1 MKFIIHPKRVIRN
14 LGVGHVIY
22 GRTVVEL
29 TEDQVRY
36 CLKYG
41 AVETMNGIQVTLEN
55 IADIFNPSNNME
67 KVNTFVTKEPVKEE
81 NDTKE
86 PEKNE
91 NSEQVEVKE
100 EKKETPK
107 KEEKIDDNK
116 EPEKNENSEQVEV
129 KETKSAPKST
139 RNKNKK

>member
-22 GRTVVEL
+22 GRTVMEL

-55 IADIFNPSNNME
+55 IADVFNPSNNME
-67 KVNTFVTKEPVKEE
+67 EVNTFVTKEP
-81 NDTKE
+81 
-86 PEKNE
+86 EKSE

-107 KEEKIDDNK
+107 KEEKIDDNKEPVKEENDTK

>member
-22 GRTVVEL
+22 GRTVMEL

-55 IADIFNPSNNME
+55 IADVFNPSNNME
-67 KVNTFVTKEPVKEE
+67 EVNTFV
-81 NDTKE
+81 TKE

-116 EPEKNENSEQVEV
+116 EPVKEENDTKEPEKNENSEQVEV

>member
-22 GRTVVEL
+22 GRTVMEL

-55 IADIFNPSNNME
+55 IADVFNPSNNME
-67 KVNTFVTKEPVKEE
+67 EVNTFVT
-81 NDTKE
+81 
-86 PEKNE
+86 
-91 NSEQVEVKE
+91 
-100 EKKETPK
+100 
-107 KEEKIDDNK
+107 K